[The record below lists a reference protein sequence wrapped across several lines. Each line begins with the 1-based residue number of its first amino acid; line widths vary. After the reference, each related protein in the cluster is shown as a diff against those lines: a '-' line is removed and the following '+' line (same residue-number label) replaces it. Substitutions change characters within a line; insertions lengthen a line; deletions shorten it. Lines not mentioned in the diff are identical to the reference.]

1 MTSTKLIRDYTL
13 IICRSQNKPDAND
26 EKRIKSLEAEIAKS
40 SKDVASLK
48 EKSSGISDQIKEL
61 QNKIM
66 DVGGVRLR
74 AIQSKFTTTKGLLDL
89 ANEAITKAEVGQAK
103 AIHDVDKLAKA
114 IDSNTK
120 KLQEVEEALAPV
132 NGDLEAGEN
141 DLRVIQ
147 DQVQE
152 AKDAVSEVEEELA
165 ASKTE
170 LDEKSTDI
178 NAFRKL
184 EVSTSLDGRKL
195 TCRWISSKRS
205 RTTSGCRKIA
215 RPNSSTGVKG
225 TMSWNSSTSSR

>member
-1 MTSTKLIRDYTL
+1 MLRSSSLTDR
-13 IICRSQNKPDAND
+13 CRSQSKPDAND
-26 EKRIKSLEAEIAKS
+26 EKRIKILDAEIAKL
-40 SKDVASLK
+40 SKEVTSLK

-103 AIHDVDKLAKA
+103 ATHDVDKLAKA

-120 KLQEVEEALAPV
+120 KLTEVEEELSVVQA
-132 NGDLEAGEN
+132 DLDACEN
-141 DLRVIQ
+141 DLQVIR

-152 AKDAVSEVEEELA
+152 AKDSVTDSEEVLA
-165 ASKTE
+165 ASKKE
-170 LDEKSTDI
+170 LDEKSSDI

-184 EVSTSLDGRKL
+184 EVSSDACNIG
-195 TCRWISSKRS
+195 
-205 RTTSGCRKIA
+205 
-215 RPNSSTGVKG
+215 
-225 TMSWNSSTSSR
+225 